1 MARPLKFKSGSTT
14 YTVRIPIINPE
25 YYKEQIRLLVQKLAL
40 DKKEIDK

>member
-14 YTVRIPIINPE
+14 YSVRIPNKSPE